1 MLWFS
6 QLEKPS
12 MEELHLSR
20 RYLFTSESVT
30 EGHPDKI
37 CDQISDTILDTL
49 LSQDPSS
56 RVAAEVVVNTGLV
69 LITGEITTKANV
81 NYVNLARKKIAE
93 IGYTNADNG
102 FCANSCSVIV
112 ALDEQ
117 SPDIAQGVNTAQE
130 TREEHSDERF
140 DKIGAGDQGIM
151 FGFACNETPE
161 LMPLP
166 ICLAHRIA
174 RRLAAVRKTGDLPYL
189 RPDGKTQVTIAYEDG
204 RPVGIDTVLISTQH
218 TATIGDI
225 TDEAE
230 VQAKIKEDLWSA
242 VVEPVFGDIDVKPD
256 EQTRFLVNPTGKF
269 VIGGPQGDSGLT
281 GRKIIVDT
289 YGGYSRHG
297 GGAFSGKDPTKVD
310 RSAAYASRYVAKNI
324 VAAGLAEKCE
334 VQLSYAI
341 GVARPVSVLVE
352 TFGTGKVDD
361 QILLEVIQ
369 QLFELR
375 PAGIIHA
382 FNLRNLPSERGGR
395 FYQDVAA
402 YGHLGRSD
410 LDLPWE
416 RTDKAE
422 LLKEAVNN
430 LLSAAAV

>member
-1 MLWFS
+1 M
-6 QLEKPS
+6 
-12 MEELHLSR
+12 SR

-37 CDQISDTILDTL
+37 CDQISDTILDAL
-49 LSQDPSS
+49 LAQDPKS

-69 LITGEITTKANV
+69 LITGEITSKAQV
-81 NYVNLARKKIAE
+81 NYVDIARKKIAD
-93 IGYTNADNG
+93 IGYTDADNG
-102 FCANSCSVIV
+102 FSANSCAVLV

-117 SPDIAQGVNTAQE
+117 SPDIAQGVTTAQE
-130 TREEHSDERF
+130 TREEASD
-140 DKIGAGDQGIM
+140 DQLDAIGAGDQGLM

-166 ICLAHRIA
+166 ISLSHRIS
-174 RRLAAVRKTGDLPYL
+174 RRLAAVRKTGQLPYL
-189 RPDGKTQVTIAYEDG
+189 RPDGKTQVTVIYEDG
-204 RPVGIDTVLISTQH
+204 KPVGIDTILVSTQH

-225 TDEAE
+225 TEQDA
-230 VQAKIKEDLWSA
+230 VQAKIKEDLWNT
-242 VVEPVFGDIDVKPD
+242 VVLPVFADMEIQPD
-256 EQTRFLVNPTGKF
+256 EETRFLVNPTGKF

-310 RSAAYASRYVAKNI
+310 RSAAYACRYAAKNI

-341 GVARPVSVLVE
+341 GVARPVSIMVE

-361 QILLEVIQ
+361 DVLLELVKQ
-369 QLFELR
+369 HFELR
-375 PAGIIHA
+375 PAGIIQKFSLCH
-382 FNLRNLPSERGGR
+382 LPGERGGR
-395 FYQDVAA
+395 FFQDVAA
-402 YGHLGRSD
+402 YGHFGRTD

-416 RTDKAE
+416 RTDKAA
-422 LLKEAVNN
+422 LLKEAASQP
-430 LLSAAAV
+430 LSASV

>member
-1 MLWFS
+1 M
-6 QLEKPS
+6 
-12 MEELHLSR
+12 SR

-37 CDQISDTILDTL
+37 CDQISDTILDAL
-49 LSQDPSS
+49 LTQDPSS

-81 NYVNLARKKIAE
+81 NFVNLARKKIAE

-102 FCANSCSVIV
+102 FSANSTSVLL

-130 TREEHSDERF
+130 TRQQDSDELF

-151 FGFACNETPE
+151 FGFASNETPE

-166 ICLAHRIA
+166 ISLAHRIA
-174 RRLAAVRKTGDLPYL
+174 RRLAAVRKTGELSYL
-189 RPDGKTQVTIAYEDG
+189 RPDGKTQVTVVYEDG
-204 RPVGIDTVLISTQH
+204 RPVGIDTILISTQH
-218 TATIGDI
+218 TANIGEI
-225 TDEAE
+225 TDEAA
-230 VQAKIKEDLWSA
+230 VQAKIKQDLWSA
-242 VVEPVFGDIDVKPD
+242 VVEPVFGDIDVKPND
-256 EQTRFLVNPTGKF
+256 QTRFLVNPTGKF
-269 VIGGPQGDSGLT
+269 VVGGPQGDSGLT

-310 RSAAYASRYVAKNI
+310 RSAAYAARYVAKNI
-324 VAAGLAEKCE
+324 VAAGLAEKVE
-334 VQLSYAI
+334 IQLSYAI
-341 GVARPVSVLVE
+341 GVARPTSILVD
-352 TFGTGKVDD
+352 TFGTGKVDEET
-361 QILLEVIQ
+361 LLELINKH
-369 QLFELR
+369 FELR
-375 PAGIIHA
+375 PAGIIHT

-402 YGHLGRSD
+402 YGHFGRAD

-416 RTDKAE
+416 QTDKAE
-422 LLKEAVNN
+422 LLKQAANES
-430 LLSAAAV
+430 LSAVVAQALT

>member
-1 MLWFS
+1 M
-6 QLEKPS
+6 
-12 MEELHLSR
+12 SR

-37 CDQISDTILDTL
+37 CDQISDTIVDAL
-49 LSQDPSS
+49 LTQDDHS

-69 LITGEITTKANV
+69 LITGEISTKAHV
-81 NYVNLARKKIAE
+81 NYVDLARKKIAE
-93 IGYTNADNG
+93 IGYIHADNG
-102 FCANSCSVIV
+102 FSANSCAVLV
-112 ALDEQ
+112 ALDAQ
-117 SPDIAQGVNTAQE
+117 SPDIAQGVTTAKE
-130 TREEHSDERF
+130 AREMSDDEL
-140 DKIGAGDQGIM
+140 DAIGAGDQGLM

-166 ICLAHRIA
+166 ISLAHRVS
-174 RRLAAVRKTGDLPYL
+174 RRLAAVRKTGELPYL
-189 RPDGKTQVTIAYEDG
+189 RPDGKTQVTVIYEDG
-204 RPVGIDTVLISTQH
+204 KPVGIDTILVSTQH
-218 TATIGDI
+218 TPTIGDI
-225 TDEAE
+225 TNEAA

-242 VVEPVFGDIDVKPD
+242 VVQPIFADIEIKPD
-256 EQTRFLVNPTGKF
+256 NKTHFLVNPTGKF

-310 RSAAYASRYVAKNI
+310 RSAAYACRYVAKNI

-341 GVARPVSVLVE
+341 GVARPMSIMVE
-352 TFGTGKVDD
+352 TFGTGK
-361 QILLEVIQ
+361 IEEERLLELVKQ
-369 QLFELR
+369 HFELR
-375 PAGIIHA
+375 PAGIIQA
-382 FNLRNLPSERGGR
+382 FNLRGLPAERGGR

-402 YGHLGRSD
+402 YGHFGRSD

-416 RTDKAE
+416 QTDKAE
-422 LLKEAVNN
+422 LLKEAAKQPI
-430 LLSAAAV
+430 SALMG